1 MAWRIGDVAWL
12 LFQFP
17 ALSAY
22 KITGAKWT
30 ITFVGTR
37 ESSLKQVCHLF
48 FEEEFDQ
55 EQLGEISLWKLSAQ
69 SQKWLSEDVDLVICE
84 LGRLYPYRPKAAINF
99 TIPIL
104 INQII
109 NIPEKVET
117 ILKGGKFKEIR
128 RIVNKGKRL
137 GFKYRFSQSLA
148 DFDNFY
154 YNMYLP
160 FIKSRHG
167 DLATITPYE
176 IQRRWFNRGGVLL
189 VTQHDKPIAGVLC
202 CRGKDTYYSIEL
214 GILDACPKL
223 FQLGTSSILKWHE
236 ITWAQDQGAKTFNM
250 GSTSAWCSNPV
261 FTFKRRWGARVV
273 RRQRIYGTLT
283 ILGSRLSARLRNHL
297 NRLEFI
303 TEVDGKFY
311 RVLLAS
317 ENSSGTETVVNK
329 KLLAAKKEGLDGLLV
344 LSTDSQ
350 PVIYSLCAKSFTA

>member
-1 MAWRIGDVAWL
+1 
-12 LFQFP
+12 
-17 ALSAY
+17 
-22 KITGAKWT
+22 
-30 ITFVGTR
+30 
-37 ESSLKQVCHLF
+37 
-48 FEEEFDQ
+48 
-55 EQLGEISLWKLSAQ
+55 
-69 SQKWLSEDVDLVICE
+69 VDLVICE

-137 GFKYRFSQSLA
+137 GFKYRFSQSPA

-176 IQRRWFNRGGVLL
+176 IQRRWFNRGGALL

-202 CRGKDTYYSIEL
+202 CGGKDTYYSMEL

-350 PVIYSLCAKSFTA
+350 PVIYSLGAKSFTA